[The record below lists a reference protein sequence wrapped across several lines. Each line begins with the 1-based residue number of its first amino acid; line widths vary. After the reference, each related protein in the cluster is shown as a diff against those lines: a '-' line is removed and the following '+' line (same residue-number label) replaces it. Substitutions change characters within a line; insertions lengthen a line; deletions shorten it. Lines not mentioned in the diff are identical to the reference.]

1 MSDEQKNKLYSAL
14 GRYETEFNIMPFF
27 DGMGEEEMLD
37 DSFIDKVNKAVDENN
52 PEIDLSDYF
61 PEGRNI

>member
-1 MSDEQKNKLYSAL
+1 MSDEQQTKLYSAL
-14 GRYETEFNIMPFF
+14 ERYETAFNIMPFF

-37 DSFIDKVNKAVDENN
+37 DSFINKVNTAVDNN
-52 PEIDLSDYF
+52 DPEIDLSDYL